1 MSIRDRVK
9 ELRRISASEL
19 IPSKNN
25 WRSHSAEQ
33 LRALREMLED
43 VGFVGVELA
52 YEKDG
57 QLHLIDGHARAT
69 IAGDEKVPVLVLDVS
84 EHEAQKLLATFDP
97 LGAMAGVDEQKR
109 LDLYCQFSDSDN
121 ETLRKLAENTGS
133 VSPEFEPGNS
143 DDQGQ
148 LDELL
153 PKIAQCSQCGV
164 EFDLRE
170 QG

>member
-1 MSIRDRVK
+1 MKIRDRVK
-9 ELRRISASEL
+9 ELRRVPASEL
-19 IPSKNN
+19 IPNESN
-25 WRSHSAEQ
+25 WRTHSTEQ
-33 LRALREMLED
+33 LHALREMMKD

-57 QLHLIDGHARAT
+57 RLHLIDGHARAT
-69 IAGDEKVPVLVLDVS
+69 IAGNETVPVLVLDVN
-84 EHEAQKLLATFDP
+84 EHEAQKILVTFDP
-97 LGAMAGVDEQKR
+97 LGAMAGINEQKR
-109 LDLYCQFSDSDN
+109 LDLYCQFSDSEN
-121 ETLRKLAENTGS
+121 ETLKKLAENAGA
-133 VSPEFEPGNS
+133 VSPDFEPGSS

-153 PKIAQCSQCGV
+153 PKIVQCTQCGV